1 MINMVFQI
9 ASLEAGR
16 LQASLKARVLR
27 SLTWLPG
34 SQHPLPTYGVRT
46 LDSLI
51 ESWTFGW
58 DSYKISVETLQQ
70 SQAKRP
76 RTALN
81 PTAPNPKPP
90 NPKSKNPKPL
100 NPDTLNPKPQIEAS

>member
-27 SLTWLPG
+27 SLIWSPG
-34 SQHPLPTYGVRT
+34 SQHPVPTYGVRT
-46 LDSLI
+46 LDTLR

-81 PTAPNPKPP
+81 PKPP

-100 NPDTLNPKPQIEAS
+100 NPDPLNPKPQIEAS